1 MSKAAAITGGAGGL
15 IVRHT
20 RGIINA
26 LALLLLT
33 AAFPLSALAQGN
45 SNTNPGD
52 PYLVCENCWADAD
65 PTPAPRQQAT
75 PAPTPAP
82 TDEKGL
88 RVSFVYLTDHAREL
102 VPKMRRLVEKPLLGT
117 IQRIAWVLASIIL
130 VFSFMRVLKE
140 NNGASDDFYYWIA
153 RGTLWMQLLI
163 VGPFVVS
170 MFLIVG
176 NLLTVPLDGI
186 SGDLQHTFDEKY
198 REFMEGHF
206 IIKDSKAVFVPPMED
221 GSPGLLGVLY
231 DKETKI
237 TDIDK
242 IGNALDVSSWSM
254 PKLFA
259 LMGFC
264 RGALEFFDFFLIIGG
279 GFILI
284 GLRLGS
290 PIAIAMGI
298 DQKMAHQMTYPYA
311 WGTAAY
317 TLVFPVFREGLRI
330 VAYTVAN
337 LGLAVYDGRP
347 MYWMDERTG
356 AIITGGGYEPTI
368 TIFIAAFMM
377 LVAAL
382 SMPMATVMAYRF
394 VRGQNFEG
402 ISSVTGG
409 WMASIVGTGVEA
421 YGLRAGA
428 AIQKQAENTQI
439 QGGYQS
445 ESTRAQG
452 SLDAANLGARARQI
466 AGTANIQGGLIAAL
480 ANIRGNQVTQQ
491 MIAAASAQFGKD
503 QTRAGVGLS
512 QRDIEIRRGQAVG
525 DTDIGM
531 RRDLQTGAG
540 HTSAEKNQTLGSS
553 LGPLGLY
560 WSYKGITKRNVTDR
574 EAANTFSGQT
584 ISLENQTAGRLTQ
597 SQTQYEGEMGAAFDH
612 QLGATVAGVGVGARV
627 ASGGASRGAHV
638 SMGGINQA
646 YTLEMKGNQTVYNS
660 TVEAATISRDAGLE
674 AANLRALNHIVTG
687 FFRDVAKRVDTGL
700 QPRY

>member
-1 MSKAAAITGGAGGL
+1 
-15 IVRHT
+15 
-20 RGIINA
+20 
-26 LALLLLT
+26 
-33 AAFPLSALAQGN
+33 
-45 SNTNPGD
+45 
-52 PYLVCENCWADAD
+52 
-65 PTPAPRQQAT
+65 
-75 PAPTPAP
+75 
-82 TDEKGL
+82 
-88 RVSFVYLTDHAREL
+88 
-102 VPKMRRLVEKPLLGT
+102 MRRLVEKPLLGT

-130 VFSFMRVLKE
+130 VFSFIRVLKE

-176 NLLTVPLDGI
+176 NLLTIPLDGI

-221 GSPGLLGVLY
+221 GSPGLLGILY

-259 LMGFC
+259 LMGFS

-317 TLVFPVFREGLRI
+317 TLVFPVFREDLRI

-337 LGLAVYDGRP
+337 FGLAVYDGRP

-356 AIITGGGYEPTI
+356 AIITNNGYEPTI

-480 ANIRGNQVTQQ
+480 ANIRGNQVTQT
-491 MIAAASAQFGKD
+491 MIASASAQFGKD
-503 QTRAGVGLS
+503 QTRAGVSLS

-531 RRDLQTGAG
+531 RRELQTGAG
-540 HTSAEKNQTLGSS
+540 HTSAEKSQTLGSS

-574 EAANTFSGQT
+574 EASNTFSGQT

-597 SQTQYEGEMGAAFDH
+597 SQTQYEGDMGVAFDR
-612 QLGATVAGVGVGARV
+612 QLGATVAGVNAGAGI
-627 ASGGASRGAHV
+627 ASGGASRGAQV
-638 SMGGINQA
+638 SVGGINQA

>member
-1 MSKAAAITGGAGGL
+1 MSSAPGAARAAGGR
-15 IVRHT
+15 IVKHT
-20 RGIINA
+20 RVIINA

-52 PYLVCENCWADAD
+52 PYLVCENCWADPD
-65 PTPAPRQQAT
+65 PTPAPRRQAS

-176 NLLTVPLDGI
+176 NLLTIPLDGI

-221 GSPGLLGVLY
+221 GSPGLLGILY

-356 AIITGGGYEPTI
+356 AIITNNGYEPTI

-409 WMASIVGTGVEA
+409 WMASIVGTGIEA

-480 ANIRGNQVTQQ
+480 ANIRGNQVTQT
-491 MIAAASAQFGKD
+491 MIASASAQFGKD
-503 QTRAGVGLS
+503 QTRAGVALS

-584 ISLENQTAGRLTQ
+584 INLENQTAGRLTQ
-597 SQTQYEGEMGAAFDH
+597 SQTRYEGDMGVAFDR
-612 QLGATVAGVGVGARV
+612 QLGATVAGVNAGAGI
-627 ASGGASRGAHV
+627 ASGGASRGAQV
-638 SMGGINQA
+638 SVGGINQA

-660 TVEAATISRDAGLE
+660 TIEAATISRDAGME
-674 AANLRALNHIVTG
+674 AASLRALNHIVTG
-687 FFRDVAKRVDTGL
+687 FFRDVARRVDTGL

>member
-1 MSKAAAITGGAGGL
+1 LSNAPGAARAAGGR
-15 IVRHT
+15 IVKHT
-20 RGIINA
+20 KVIIGA
-26 LALLLLT
+26 LALLLLA
-33 AAFPLSALAQGN
+33 AAFPVSALAQGN
-45 SNTNPGD
+45 SDTNPDD
-52 PYLVCENCWADAD
+52 PYLVCENCWSQPD

-82 TDEKGL
+82 TDEQGL
-88 RVSFVYLTDHAREL
+88 RVSFVYLTDHARGL
-102 VPKMRRLVEKPLLGT
+102 VPMMRRLVERPLLGT

-163 VGPFVVS
+163 VGPVVVGL
-170 MFLIVG
+170 FLIVG
-176 NLLTVPLDGI
+176 NLLTIPLDRL

-231 DKETKI
+231 DKETRV

-259 LMGFC
+259 LMGFS
-264 RGALEFFDFFLIIGG
+264 RGALEFFDFLLIIGG

-290 PIAIAMGI
+290 PVAIAMGI

-317 TLVFPVFREGLRI
+317 TLVFPVFREILRI

-409 WMASIVGTGVEA
+409 WMASIVGTGIEA

-445 ESTRAQG
+445 EQTRAGG
-452 SLDAANLGARARQI
+452 SLEAANLGARARQI

-480 ANIRGNQVTQQ
+480 AGIRGNQVTQT
-491 MIAAASAQFGKD
+491 MIASASAQFGKD

-531 RRDLQTGAG
+531 RRELQTGAG

-584 ISLENQTAGRLTQ
+584 IDLENQTAGRLTQ
-597 SQTQYEGEMGAAFDH
+597 SQTQYEGDMGVAFDR
-612 QLGATVAGVGVGARV
+612 QLGATVAGVGAGARV

-638 SMGGINQA
+638 SVGGINQA
-646 YTLEMKGNQTVYNS
+646 YKLEMQGNQTVYNS
-660 TVEAATISRDAGLE
+660 TVEAATISRDAGRE
-674 AANLRALNHIVTG
+674 AASLRALNHIVTG

>member
-1 MSKAAAITGGAGGL
+1 MK
-15 IVRHT
+15 HT
-20 RGIINA
+20 RVIINA

-52 PYLVCENCWADAD
+52 PYLVCENCWADPD
-65 PTPAPRQQAT
+65 PTPAQRRQAS

-88 RVSFVYLTDHAREL
+88 KVSFVYLTDHAREL

-176 NLLTVPLDGI
+176 NLLTIPLDGI

-221 GSPGLLGVLY
+221 GSPGLLGILY

-259 LMGFC
+259 LLGFC

-337 LGLAVYDGRP
+337 FGLAVYDGRP

-480 ANIRGNQVTQQ
+480 ANIRGNQVTQT
-491 MIAAASAQFGKD
+491 MIASASAQFGKD
-503 QTRAGVGLS
+503 QTRAGVSLS

-531 RRDLQTGAG
+531 RRELQTGAG
-540 HTSAEKNQTLGSS
+540 HTSAEKSQTLGSS

-574 EAANTFSGQT
+574 EASNTFSGQT

-597 SQTQYEGEMGAAFDH
+597 SQTQYEGDMGIAFDR
-612 QLGATVAGVGVGARV
+612 QLGATVAGVNAGAGI
-627 ASGGASRGAHV
+627 ASGGASRGAQV
-638 SMGGINQA
+638 SVGGINQA

-674 AANLRALNHIVTG
+674 AANLR
-687 FFRDVAKRVDTGL
+687 
-700 QPRY
+700 

>member
-1 MSKAAAITGGAGGL
+1 MSKAAAITGEAGLL

-20 RGIINA
+20 RVIINA

-33 AAFPLSALAQGN
+33 ATFPLSALAQGN
-45 SNTNPGD
+45 SNTNPND

-65 PTPAPRQQAT
+65 PTPAPRQQAQAT
-75 PAPTPAP
+75 PTPAP

-88 RVSFVYLTDHAREL
+88 KVSFVYLTDHAREL
-102 VPKMRRLVEKPLLGT
+102 VPKIRRLVERPLLGT

-176 NLLTVPLDGI
+176 NLLTIPLDGI
-186 SGDLQHTFDEKY
+186 SGDLQHTFDETY

-221 GSPGLLGVLY
+221 GSPGLLGILY

-259 LMGFC
+259 LLGFC

-317 TLVFPVFREGLRI
+317 TLVFPVFREIIRI

-356 AIITGGGYEPTI
+356 AIITNNGYEPTI

-377 LVAAL
+377 LVAAF

-480 ANIRGNQVTQQ
+480 ANIRGNQVTQT
-491 MIAAASAQFGKD
+491 MIASASAQFGKD

-531 RRDLQTGAG
+531 RRELQTGAG

-574 EAANTFSGQT
+574 EASNTFAGQT

-597 SQTQYEGEMGAAFDH
+597 SQTQYEGDMGVAFDR
-612 QLGATVAGVGVGARV
+612 QLGATVAGVNAGAGI
-627 ASGGASRGAHV
+627 ASGGASRGAQV
-638 SMGGINQA
+638 SVGGINQA